1 MTVVFSFSLGAS
13 TGSPVL
19 MNQDGSGIY
28 NRHQAWLM
36 NLLLTNMRSRINAT
50 NGVVD
55 FIRSEPMGGMACIRG
70 RFERCGQGCYM
81 DTDIGNFLFLLF
93 IFHFVLLS
101 H

>member
-1 MTVVFSFSLGAS
+1 
-13 TGSPVL
+13 
-19 MNQDGSGIY
+19 
-28 NRHQAWLM
+28 M
-36 NLLLTNMRSRINAT
+36 NLLLTNLRSRINTA

-55 FIRSEPMGGMACIRG
+55 FIRSEPVGGMACIWSW
-70 RFERCGQGCYM
+70 FERCGQGCYM

>member
-19 MNQDGSGIY
+19 MNQEVLVFITDIKHG
-28 NRHQAWLM
+28 LM